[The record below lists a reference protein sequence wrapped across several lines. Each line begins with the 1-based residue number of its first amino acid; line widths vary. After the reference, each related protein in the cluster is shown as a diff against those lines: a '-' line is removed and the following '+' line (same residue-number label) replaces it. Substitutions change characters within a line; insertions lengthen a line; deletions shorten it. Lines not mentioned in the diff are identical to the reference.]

1 MHYRLAMANL
11 KNTLAQ
17 LATLT
22 DLTSKEVEAIAGAV
36 NPLIGDAFAA
46 YIKTKNFHWH
56 LSGPHFRD
64 YHLLFDEHAES
75 ILESIDVLAER
86 MRKIGATTV
95 RSIGH
100 VAKLQTIKDDDD
112 DFVPAREMVQRLM
125 NDNNSMAKAIRAAI
139 EICDNNSDTPT
150 GNLLQEIL
158 DQTERRK
165 WFLFEILQDEQ
176 T

>member
-1 MHYRLAMANL
+1 MANL

>member
-1 MHYRLAMANL
+1 MTKL
-11 KNTLAQ
+11 KNTPPE

-22 DLTSKEVEAIAGAV
+22 DLTSKQVEAIAGAV

-75 ILESIDVLAER
+75 ILASIDVLAER

-100 VAKLQTIKDDDD
+100 VAKLQTIDDDDD

-125 NDNNSMAKAIRAAI
+125 NDNNTMAKAIRAAI
-139 EICDNNSDTPT
+139 EVCDNNFDTPT

-176 T
+176 I